1 MPREEEPSP
10 RPSPFRVLSRVQET
24 PDTVTLTVTPQDGA
38 APPSSFD
45 PGQFNMLYA
54 FGVGEAAIS
63 IAGDPTAPERLVHT
77 VRSAGAITQALSSL
91 KPGDT
96 VGVRGPYGKGWPLPL
111 ARGKDVILVAGG
123 LGLPPLR
130 PILYHVLSHRDEY
143 GRLEVAYG
151 SRTPEDLVYYPEI
164 QQWRSRKDLRFQV
177 TVDTAGMDW
186 YGDVGI
192 VTQRLNDMRFRPSES
207 VAYLCGP
214 EVMLRATAKGLT
226 ERGVPP
232 DRIFVSMERNM
243 KCGIAQCGHCQFGPY
258 LLCRDGPVLPLSAVA
273 PYWSIREI

>member
-1 MPREEEPSP
+1 
-10 RPSPFRVLSRVQET
+10 VQET
-24 PDTVTLTVTPQDGA
+24 ADTVTLTVTPQEGA
-38 APPSSFD
+38 ASPSSFD

-91 KPGDT
+91 KPGDA

-111 ARGKDVILVAGG
+111 AQGKDVILVAGG

-177 TVDTAGMDW
+177 TVDTAGTGW

-226 ERGVPP
+226 ERGLPP